1 MGDFVAARL
10 ALADRSAEAPE
21 GFQKE
26 GLDVVRLQAARFGA
40 LHLFAHPRN
49 ATDVHHLVRQGA
61 LFDQRFEAGAVDAA
75 GNRLFETGAHSGT
88 VAVADRVDQ
97 QIAQRPAVELKFA
110 QHVEDLPAERLARF
124 FEFVEQAAVHVAF
137 ARLDRHQVP
146 QVTHVGLPDAVDAPK
161 PLLDAVRVPGK
172 VVIDHQMGALQVDAF
187 SAASVAI
194 NTCTSGS
201 WRNVSAPCAALRAP
215 CRRGW
220 RRAPRGAPAA
230 CRSSGAGRRACRGAR

>member
-187 SAASVAI
+187 SRRIGGDQHLHLRIVEERL
-194 NTCTSGS
+194 C
-201 WRNVSAPCAALRAP
+201 ALR
-215 CRRGW
+215 
-220 RRAPRGAPAA
+220 
-230 CRSSGAGRRACRGAR
+230 RSSRPMPPWMATSAEGRPSSVPIFWCR